1 MMHAGLAPACRR
13 QCQRPSAREA
23 TETAAWDRRVL
34 CCAAP
39 LASKARWRVRP

>member
-23 TETAAWDRRVL
+23 TETAA
-34 CCAAP
+34 
-39 LASKARWRVRP
+39 